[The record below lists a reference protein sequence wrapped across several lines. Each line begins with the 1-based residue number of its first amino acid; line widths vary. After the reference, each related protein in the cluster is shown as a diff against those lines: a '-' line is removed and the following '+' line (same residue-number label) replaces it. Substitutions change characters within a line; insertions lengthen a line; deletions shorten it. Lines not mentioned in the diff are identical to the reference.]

1 MEDHN
6 ERERERETSLLRL
19 ELPMLLFTK
28 TEVGSQGCHLK
39 EYKKVR
45 TCGRRKEEGERG
57 GW

>member
-1 MEDHN
+1 
-6 ERERERETSLLRL
+6 
-19 ELPMLLFTK
+19 MLLFTK